1 MDQSRNNPQD
11 KVVKGSG
18 QEIPEKYTVD
28 STSISERYPT
38 LRAFLEADARKIKS
52 LRQYFQSFVPAH
64 HSVNSQ
70 ECVPSTTSSDRKRK
84 QEDDDNKPRK
94 K

>member
-11 KVVKGSG
+11 KVVKG
-18 QEIPEKYTVD
+18 
-28 STSISERYPT
+28 TSISERYPT